1 MSAQTLPL
9 SLEEF
14 HKLYDGAKPAYEYW
28 DGKAVQKSMPT
39 MLHSLVQG
47 LLCAMLRQAGWNAGP
62 EVRLNVVREAEP
74 VPDLIAIRGKYR
86 GRYPAAA
93 PELCVEILSPGDS
106 LEWAFRKAARYIQWG
121 TECVWIIDPEKR
133 TAWTLLKDSPE
144 PTSIPPD
151 GALQIRETTIA
162 LPALFAEV
170 DKWIEDP
177 GEPA

>member
-1 MSAQTLPL
+1 MAAQTLPL

-28 DGKAVQKSMPT
+28 DGKAVQKSVPT
-39 MLHSLVQG
+39 ILHSLLQLILGG
-47 LLCAMLRQAGWNAGP
+47 LLRQAGWNAGS
-62 EVRLNVVREAEP
+62 EARLKVVREAEP

>member
-1 MSAQTLPL
+1 MAAHTLPL

-14 HKLYDGAKPAYEYW
+14 HKLHDGAKPAYEYW

-62 EVRLNVVREAEP
+62 EVRLKVVREAEP

-106 LEWAFRKAARYIQWG
+106 LEWAFRKAARSIQWG

-151 GALQIRETTIA
+151 GALKVGETTIA
-162 LPALFAEV
+162 LPALFSAI
-170 DKWIEDP
+170 DDLIEDP
-177 GEPA
+177 DEQV